1 MVLRRSQHTSC
12 NIISHTPSVIALL
25 ERIQQSHVLCEQK
38 EKLYHLKYK
47 CIFLLLLIPIL
58 CFLKCHTRIY
68 NAWVGPFH
76 LNLDSFIE
84 HWKIYSGD
92 LEIERSFLVGLFSFD
107 KEYLQIELGENQI
120 NNDTYNMYFVYF
132 RHPMYN
138 QLLYTFDPI
147 KESSIT
153 NLSKKLFV
161 KLPTY
166 LTSHFHK
173 RHPYRFEQFNS
184 NTLKCII
191 RQLDISSEVDNIKLM
206 KSMHIKIIEEIYDQN
221 ATEFN
226 MKVIN
231 QCGILLGYLYDCQN
245 EIVFSPSSNQRYKF
259 SDFVAAF
266 DASSSYSPYMRNYLE
281 RIPYPIVVNRNTY
294 YELEWLHQRLMYYS
308 AKYRYSYE
316 LEQLRQRQ
324 EAIRTREEQR
334 RYRLALFIEEEERI
348 QRLNQEVDFEQI
360 WNRVPSASPRFIA
373 NFRLEDPKIVNSQLC
388 ETNCSICLETL
399 QPDEHYSQWPCPAQH
414 VFHYNCMLN
423 VLRRQNSCPLCRH
436 LVEAAPLPSLDVVWR
451 NFLFRVAS
459 RVAN

>member
-1 MVLRRSQHTSC
+1 MVLRRSQNTSC

-120 NNDTYNMYFVYF
+120 DNDTYNMYFVYF

-138 QLLYTFDPI
+138 QLLYTFNPI

-173 RHPYRFEQFNS
+173 RLPYRFEQFNS

-266 DASSSYSPYMRNYLE
+266 DASSSYSPYMSYLFGG
-281 RIPYPIVVNRNTY
+281 
-294 YELEWLHQRLMYYS
+294 LF
-308 AKYRYSYE
+308 YE

>member
-1 MVLRRSQHTSC
+1 
-12 NIISHTPSVIALL
+12 
-25 ERIQQSHVLCEQK
+25 
-38 EKLYHLKYK
+38 
-47 CIFLLLLIPIL
+47 LLIPIL

-120 NNDTYNMYFVYF
+120 DNDTYNMYFVYF

-138 QLLYTFDPI
+138 QLLYTFNPI

-173 RHPYRFEQFNS
+173 RLPYRFEQFNS

-266 DASSSYSPYMRNYLE
+266 DASSSYSPYMSYLFGG
-281 RIPYPIVVNRNTY
+281 
-294 YELEWLHQRLMYYS
+294 LF
-308 AKYRYSYE
+308 YE